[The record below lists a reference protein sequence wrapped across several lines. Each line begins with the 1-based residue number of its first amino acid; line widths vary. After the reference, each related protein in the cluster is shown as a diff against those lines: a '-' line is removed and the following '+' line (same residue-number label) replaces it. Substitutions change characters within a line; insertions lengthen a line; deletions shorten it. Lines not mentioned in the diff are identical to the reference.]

1 MVYVV
6 ESGDK
11 PRELILSF
19 WGLNSDSQTWQQEP
33 LPAEP
38 FGLPTID

>member
-6 ESGDK
+6 ESGNN
-11 PRELILSF
+11 PMELILSF
-19 WGLNSDSQTWQQEP
+19 WGLNSGCQTWQQEP
-33 LPAEP
+33 FPAEP